1 MHEHDRL
8 IRVWITPQGTHIKL
22 ELLKVPV
29 FSVPVYLKEHK
40 WYHICQ
46 SWSSQY
52 GAWSLYMDGKLK
64 ARGNKPQVWSI
75 SSVYC
80 KILLKC
86 HCSNVMSTVSVL
98 TFFLIALYV
107 F

>member
-1 MHEHDRL
+1 MCKYYFKIFAVHEHDRL

-86 HCSNVMSTVSVL
+86 DFTVSL
-98 TFFLIALYV
+98 
-107 F
+107 